1 MILGLVAILLAA
13 IVLFML
19 RILVSYSNYFR
30 LDTDA
35 LKPVQL
41 LDLECL
47 GIVVLVSSN
56 LGEVA
61 AGLLLII

>member
-41 LDLECL
+41 LVLECL